1 MPKQI
6 QNGSFLPLSETP
18 NETAELLLEDIGE
31 LGDTLAEFEGKYIN
45 VFGGIPGEKVL
56 CRIVR
61 YRRRRR
67 AIVSAIVL
75 DVLKSSPYRIS
86 VPCQYFGSCSGCQW
100 QHIDYEYQLKLKRDL
115 IKRALRTYGALAD
128 LKVSSPIPSKHIIG
142 YRNHARFTVRDQ
154 GSLGF
159 VNRITKRFVKIDT
172 CKLMAPWI
180 NKAVKNLQQLC
191 SSTSQLSIR
200 YGVNTDDWLIQPKIH
215 NDEIELE
222 TGQPYYHE
230 QLFDRKFQISS
241 PSFFQVNTVQAET
254 LIKLVK
260 SRLELTGEETLVDAY
275 AGVGTF
281 AALLAGQVKK
291 VIAIEESYAA
301 TKDAV
306 KNTDGIKNLEIK
318 IGKVEE
324 IVNDFRET
332 PTVVLLDP
340 SRNGCELN
348 VLETISRW
356 QPDRV
361 LYVSCD
367 PKSLARDLS
376 ILVKNGLMVQ
386 SVDPVDMFPQT
397 YHVESVS
404 VLKSIRIPK

>member
-100 QHIDYEYQLKLKRDL
+100 QHIDYKYQLKLKRDL
-115 IKRALRTYGALAD
+115 IQRALRTYGELAD
-128 LKVSSPIPSKHIIG
+128 LQVSSTIASKNIFG

-200 YGVNTDDWLIQPKIH
+200 YGVNTDDWLIQPKID

-254 LIKLVK
+254 LIRLVK

>member
-18 NETAELLLEDIGE
+18 NETAELLLEDLGE

-100 QHIDYEYQLKLKRDL
+100 QHIDYKYQLKLKRDL
-115 IKRALRTYGALAD
+115 IQRALGTYGELAD
-128 LKVSSPIPSKHIIG
+128 LQVSSTIPSKNIFG

-200 YGVNTDDWLIQPKIH
+200 YGVNTDDWLIQPKID

-241 PSFFQVNTVQAET
+241 PSFFQVNTVKAET
-254 LIKLVK
+254 LIRLVK

>member
-75 DVLKSSPYRIS
+75 DVLKSSPYRIP

-100 QHIDYEYQLKLKRDL
+100 QHIDYKYQLKLKRDL
-115 IKRALRTYGALAD
+115 IQRALRTYGELAD
-128 LKVSSPIPSKHIIG
+128 LQVSSTIPSKNSFG

-222 TGQPYYHE
+222 TGQPHYHE

-254 LIKLVK
+254 LIRLVK

>member
-1 MPKQI
+1 M
-6 QNGSFLPLSETP
+6 
-18 NETAELLLEDIGE
+18 
-31 LGDTLAEFEGKYIN
+31 
-45 VFGGIPGEKVL
+45 
-56 CRIVR
+56 
-61 YRRRRR
+61 
-67 AIVSAIVL
+67 

-100 QHIDYEYQLKLKRDL
+100 QHIDYKYQLKLKRDL
-115 IKRALRTYGALAD
+115 IQRALRTYGELAD
-128 LKVSSPIPSKHIIG
+128 LQVSSTIPSKNIFG

-200 YGVNTDDWLIQPKIH
+200 YGVNTDDWLIQPKID

-230 QLFDRKFQISS
+230 RLFDRKFQISS